1 MSCRDRDCVNAVCA
15 FGTHPAAKEDDPFES
30 AGKNDPQ
37 ATGSLLHSESLRS
50 TSLCFKN
57 ILKKNFSFSGVFLTL
72 IYYFFS
78 NEEVTYFE
86 LSSVSKKRQATEI
99 HERYDEYST
108 NIR

>member
-1 MSCRDRDCVNAVCA
+1 MQFAPLAHTLQRKKMIHLNQQVKM
-15 FGTHPAAKEDDPFES
+15 T
-30 AGKNDPQ
+30 
-37 ATGSLLHSESLRS
+37 LRPLV
-50 TSLCFKN
+50 LCYTVKVWGAQVYVLKY
-57 ILKKNFSFSGVFLTL
+57 IKKNFSFSGVFLTL